1 VCARSREG
9 GDERVLIDAGSLT
22 NHYDAGNLNVAT
34 DLGATSPRH
43 ATRPGLANRAKN
55 LGRKSSG
62 LRVRPRQRS
71 DNAGEMMSQIMANR
85 PAEHLAPAGFFVV

>member
-43 ATRPGLANRAKN
+43 ATPPGLANPAKN
-55 LGRKSSG
+55 LGRG